1 MSRPKRSLG
10 QNFLVDPNLQ
20 RKIVDA
26 LEPGP
31 ADTVVEIGP
40 GRGALTD
47 HLVERVGRVV
57 AVEKDDELAAALAAR
72 YAGRPGVAVV
82 HGDALEVEP
91 AELGIDPAA
100 AKVVGNLPYNI
111 TSPLLFRLL
120 EPVWRPRVLVVM
132 IQREVA
138 ERIRAEPGGK
148 EYGALSVGIRSVAA
162 VEWLFGVGRGAFR
175 PAPNVDSA
183 VIRITPLRP
192 PPLSAEEERDLRD
205 LTRAAFGQ
213 RRKQLQKVLRTA
225 PGYGLSPAQA
235 DALGAELRVDLTRRP
250 EELDPATL
258 VELARALRRMGR
270 PERG

>member
-1 MSRPKRSLG
+1 MTRPKRSLG

-31 ADTVVEIGP
+31 EDTVVEIGP

-57 AVEKDDELAAALAAR
+57 AVEKDDVLAATLAGR
-72 YAGRPGVAVV
+72 YAGRPGVDIVR
-82 HGDALEVEP
+82 GDALEIEP
-91 AELGIDPAA
+91 RELGVDPASV
-100 AKVVGNLPYNI
+100 KVVGNLPYNI

-120 EPVWRPRVLVVM
+120 EPAWRPRLLVVM

-138 ERIRAEPGGK
+138 ERIQAAPGGK
-148 EYGALSVGIRSVAA
+148 AYGALSVGIRSVAS

-175 PAPNVDSA
+175 PVPGVDSA

-192 PPLSAEEERDLRD
+192 APLTPEEERDLRD

-225 PGYGLSPAQA
+225 PGYGLRGEQV
-235 DALGAELRVDLTRRP
+235 DALGAELGVALTRRP
-250 EELDPATL
+250 EELDPDAL
-258 VELARALRRMGR
+258 VGLARALRRHGYPAR
-270 PERG
+270 T